1 MPSTRSNASKKSEIT
16 ESTVTETKKTKASKT
31 DQKNTTTTATT
42 ATTAATTEPVIVKH
56 ETKAKKDTKDTKDTK
71 QTKTVEQVTKEV
83 ENIVVNNDS
92 IETSIS
98 DNFTEFITKF
108 QAMIS
113 TFSTLKSELKVL
125 ERKTVKQLKIVQKL
139 NNKKKRKGTRAPSG
153 FVKPAPI
160 SNELAVFLGK
170 PEGSEMARTDVTREI
185 NKYIRA
191 HDLQDKTNG
200 RKILPDKSLC
210 DLLKIDSEVNLT
222 YFNLQRYMGPHFPKK
237 TDTANTSV
245 N

>member
-1 MPSTRSNASKKSEIT
+1 MPSTKSTASKKNEIT
-16 ESTVTETKKTKASKT
+16 EPTVTETKKTKSSKT
-31 DQKNTTTTATT
+31 DQKTTTATTTATT
-42 ATTAATTEPVIVKH
+42 APAVVKH
-56 ETKAKKDTKDTKDTK
+56 ETKSKKDTK
-71 QTKTVEQVTKEV
+71 QTKTVEQPTETPSTKEV
-83 ENIVVNNDS
+83 ENVVVNTDS
-92 IETSIS
+92 IETSVS

-125 ERKTVKQLKIVQKL
+125 ERKTVKQLKVVQKL

-160 SNELAVFLGK
+160 SNELADFLGK
-170 PEGSEMARTDVTREI
+170 PQGSEMARTDVTREI

-200 RKILPDKSLC
+200 RRIIADKSLC
-210 DLLKIDSEVNLT
+210 DLLKIDSDVNLT

-237 TDTANTSV
+237 TDTTTTTTTTN
-245 N
+245 

>member
-1 MPSTRSNASKKSEIT
+1 MPSTKSTASKKNEIT
-16 ESTVTETKKTKASKT
+16 EPTVTETKKTKSSKT
-31 DQKNTTTTATT
+31 DQKTTTATT
-42 ATTAATTEPVIVKH
+42 ATTAPAVVKH
-56 ETKAKKDTKDTKDTK
+56 ETKSKKDTK
-71 QTKTVEQVTKEV
+71 QTKTVEQPTETPQTKEV
-83 ENIVVNNDS
+83 ENVVVNTDS
-92 IETSIS
+92 IETSVS

-125 ERKTVKQLKIVQKL
+125 ERKTVKQLKVVQKL

-160 SNELAVFLGK
+160 SNELADFLGK
-170 PEGSEMARTDVTREI
+170 PQGSEMARTDVTREI

-200 RKILPDKSLC
+200 RRIIADKSLC
-210 DLLKIDSEVNLT
+210 DLLKIDSDVNLT

-237 TDTANTSV
+237 TDTTTTTTTTN
-245 N
+245 